1 MTTRIEGINDNL
13 SPQQLNRKLIR
24 IYGYDLFDFTYSLA
38 IVLSKKPP
46 PRLWNIWLI
55 RKFKIEDIEILKKE
69 LNRLKRIRNQ
79 LIKDL
84 KKHLI
89 KMHRINNP
97 LLPKEYIPEARN
109 IESTID
115 EIRNED
121 IIRIYK
127 INETIGIEINNIKTI
142 LNIFKRT
149 KGPPAS
155 VKNILGSLW
164 SLVMRDETRIHIDII
179 ADLMGWF
186 YLRLQPTNYADE
198 LGASPSLEEILR
210 FMGRFGSM
218 VEQDKSEIFYY
229 NLKLERNINKI
240 YPFQII
246 FDENGPR
253 FLPRDIDENQVSR
266 AKIIFADGTEF

>member
-1 MTTRIEGINDNL
+1 MPSRVERINDNL
-13 SPQQLNRKLIR
+13 SSQQLNRKLIR

-55 RKFKIEDIEILKKE
+55 RKFKIEDFAILKKE
-69 LNRLKRIRNQ
+69 LLRLKRIRNQ

-84 KKHLI
+84 KRHLI

-97 LLPKEYIPEARN
+97 LLPKEYIPVVRN
-109 IESTID
+109 IESTVA

-127 INETIGIEINNIKTI
+127 IDEAIGSEIKNITAI

-155 VKNILGSLW
+155 AKNILGSLW
-164 SLVMRDETRIHIDII
+164 SQVVRDETSIHIDII
-179 ADLMGWF
+179 ADLMDWF
-186 YLRLQPTNYADE
+186 YLRLQPRNYADE
-198 LGASPSLEEILR
+198 LVASPSLEEISR
-210 FMGRFGSM
+210 FMTRFGSM
-218 VEQDKSEIFYY
+218 VKKDRTEIFYY
-229 NLKLERNINKI
+229 NLKSERNINKI
-240 YPFQII
+240 YPIQII

-253 FLPRDIDENQVSR
+253 FLPRDTNENNSSC